1 MPIPHPLQILSS
13 GLFGAAIFF
22 LVAAG
27 LQLVFGVQKIVN
39 LAAGSFYALGAYFG
53 LSAANWAV
61 RQGLPPHLFV
71 LALIAGG
78 LLLGVFGPLLE
89 RFLSPIYERDEAFQL
104 LLTFALLLMLE
115 DVMRF
120 VWGPVAQST
129 GTFYLIYGQAEILGT
144 IVPMY
149 NLVVIGSALLVAVGL
164 AFMLSRTSF
173 GRIIR
178 ATADNREMAE
188 ALGVNMRV
196 VYMKVFTLGMMLG
209 TLGGALIVP
218 AIAPRSE
225 MGVDILVETFAVVVI
240 GGLGSM
246 WGALAA
252 AILVGLI
259 RSLAI
264 STFPAA
270 EMLVVYLI
278 VIAVLV
284 LRPQGLFGRESVT

>member
-1 MPIPHPLQILSS
+1 MTQIVQIASS

-27 LQLVFGVQKIVN
+27 LQLIFGVQKIIN

-53 LSAANWAV
+53 LTAANWALGH
-61 RQGLPPHLFV
+61 GLPPPLFV

-78 LLLGVFGPLLE
+78 LALGVFGPLFE
-89 RFLSPIYERDEAFQL
+89 RFLSPIYEREEAFQL

-115 DVMRF
+115 DAMRF
-120 VWGPVAQST
+120 TWGAAAQST
-129 GTFYLIYGQAEILGT
+129 GTFYLVYGQAEVLGA
-144 IVPMY
+144 IVPVY
-149 NLVVIGSALLVAVGL
+149 NLVVIAASILVAAGL
-164 AFMLSRTSF
+164 ALMLARTAF
-173 GRIIR
+173 GRIMR
-178 ATADNREMAE
+178 ATADNREMAA
-188 ALGVNMRV
+188 ALGVNMRL
-196 VYMKVFTLGMMLG
+196 VYMKVFTLGMVLG
-209 TLGGALIVP
+209 TLGGALVVP

-225 MGVDILVETFAVVVI
+225 MGIDILVEAFAVVVI

-259 RSLAI
+259 RAFSI
-264 STFPAA
+264 SIFPAA
-270 EMLVVYLI
+270 EMLVVYLL

-284 LRPQGLFGRESVT
+284 LRPQGLFGRENVA